1 MNYKI
6 AFSILEIDLS
16 VVSYNNINEN
26 YLKNQYRKLALKNHP
41 DKNGN
46 TPESNEKFRKI
57 NESYHFLKRE
67 LKYLNPEEEQEKYSV
82 NKDTFEYDEDSN
94 ISLYLDILK
103 EFMKPF
109 FESKY
114 NEILSKIVND
124 IILTGKKLSTKLFD
138 DLDRETTLNIYSF
151 LSTNRST
158 LHLNQ
163 ETINKIREIVFY
175 KYENVEVY
183 KLNPCINDL
192 VNNNLYKLVVKN
204 ELYLVPLWHNE
215 SYFDGSGCEILVI
228 CEPELPKGMTIDTE
242 NNICLDIE
250 VNFQSELYN
259 YILLDESIKVNI
271 GEKFVSVPIS
281 SLYMKKEQT
290 YQIKNQGLSKIK
302 KDIYDISEK
311 SDIILNIKII

>member
-1 MNYKI
+1 MNYKN

-16 VVSYNNINEN
+16 IVSYNNIDEN

-57 NESYHFLKRE
+57 NESYQFLKKE
-67 LKYLNPEEEQEKYSV
+67 LKYLNPEEEQEKYGV
-82 NKDTFEYDEDSN
+82 NKEVFDYDDATN

-124 IILTGKKLSTKLFD
+124 IILTGKKISTKLFD
-138 DLDRETTLNIYSF
+138 DLDRETTLSIYYF

-158 LHLNQ
+158 LHLNE
-163 ETINKIREIVFY
+163 ETIDKIREIVFY

-183 KLNPCINDL
+183 KLNPGINDL
-192 VNNNLYKLVVKN
+192 LNNNLYKLVVKN
-204 ELYLVPLWHNE
+204 EIYLVPLWHNE

-228 CEPELPKGMTIDTE
+228 CDPELPKGMTIDNE
-242 NNICLDIE
+242 NNICLDME
-250 VNFQSELYN
+250 VNFQSEIYN
-259 YILLDESIKVNI
+259 YIILDESIKVNI
-271 GEKFVSVPIS
+271 GEKELSIPVST
-281 SLYMKKEQT
+281 LFMKKEQT
-290 YQIKNQGLSKIK
+290 YKIKNQGLSKIK

-311 SDIILNIKII
+311 SDIILNIKIV